1 MISKEL
7 NIRKVYKNF
16 QDKNK
21 EVIVNHKKNC
31 KLNILDL
38 LIPLRKLYKHINQ
51 RVQKA
56 LKILIFQV
64 NKINKEKYQK
74 PEIYNNN
81 IMKLIF
87 QVKVIIQPKRK
98 FKNNFKLP

>member
-38 LIPLRKLYKHINQ
+38 LIPLRKLYKHIN
-51 RVQKA
+51 
-56 LKILIFQV
+56 
-64 NKINKEKYQK
+64 
-74 PEIYNNN
+74 
-81 IMKLIF
+81 
-87 QVKVIIQPKRK
+87 
-98 FKNNFKLP
+98 